1 MSEFQHKPR
10 TISTATPRAQAMTWL
25 LMLLLFGL
33 GVTSWLA
40 WLRLPNIA
48 FMLSD
53 HEALTGWSALL
64 AGWPVWALVG
74 AVTAIFSALLGVWAR
89 KNAQTHDAQVALA
102 QAEQQMEMYRER
114 AESAQQEAKAT
125 LAEQIRRATL
135 TEQEAREKIAA
146 AKAARTAADNEAN
159 RAVER
164 VGELEYQLAQRT
176 LERDNAISTTH
187 RRQGRIAKLEAELA
201 TVSDA
206 APQALEENTRL
217 QAEVL
222 DSRRRLHQKE
232 QQIAQLQQ
240 QHD

>member
-1 MSEFQHKPR
+1 MSEFRHKPR
-10 TISTATPRAQAMTWL
+10 TISTATPRTQAMLWL
-25 LMLLLFGL
+25 LTLLLIVL
-33 GVTSWLA
+33 GVTGWLA
-40 WLRLPNIA
+40 WQRLPNIA

-53 HEALTGWSALL
+53 YEALTGWSALL
-64 AGWPVWALVG
+64 AGWPVWTLAGV
-74 AVTAIFSALLGVWAR
+74 ATAILGVLFGVWAR

-102 QAEQQMEMYRER
+102 RAEQEVEMYRER
-114 AESAQQEAKAT
+114 AESAQEEAEAT
-125 LAEQIRRATL
+125 LAEQVRRATL
-135 TEQEAREKIAA
+135 TEQQAREKIAA

-164 VGELEYQLAQRT
+164 VGELEYQLAQLT

-187 RRQGRIAKLEAELA
+187 RRKGRIAKLEAELA

-222 DSRRRLHQKE
+222 DSRRRLHHKE
-232 QQIAQLQQ
+232 QQIAQLKQ